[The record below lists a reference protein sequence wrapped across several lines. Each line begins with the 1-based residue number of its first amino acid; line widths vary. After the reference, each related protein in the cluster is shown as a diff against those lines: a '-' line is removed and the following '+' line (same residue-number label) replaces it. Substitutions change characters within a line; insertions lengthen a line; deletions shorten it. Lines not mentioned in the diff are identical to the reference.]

1 RELCRRFGISPK
13 AGYALLKRF
22 AAEAEAAFTERSRR
36 PLHSPRQTPAALQ
49 SLVLELRRQ
58 HPAWGARKICRRLK
72 DLGHEQVPAPST
84 VTDLLRRHGLIALPP
99 DDAHADWQR
108 FE

>member
-1 RELCRRFGISPK
+1 MPWQPRSLMSTKQEFVQLAMQDGANRRELCRRFGIFPK

-49 SLVLELRRQ
+49 SVVLELRRQ
-58 HPAWGARKICRRLK
+58 HP
-72 DLGHEQVPAPST
+72 DLPAAEGP
-84 VTDLLRRHGLIALPP
+84 GP
-99 DDAHADWQR
+99 
-108 FE
+108 